1 MSDNLDL
8 FVELYNIIDEGQK
21 ARLVEKIRNR
31 MDRVGAI
38 MCNISDALHLIK
50 NEGAKLEQ
58 ITIDKYIVICHD
70 I

>member
-1 MSDNLDL
+1 MPDNLDL

-38 MCNISDALHLIK
+38 MCNISDTLHLIK

>member
-38 MCNISDALHLIK
+38 MCNISDTLHLIK